1 MRGATASENK
11 VKSRNE
17 TLNVTSILEDPRDE
31 LLYDIQPDGSNVK
44 ATSCPEIEVTLENTV
59 VNALIDKFQ
68 VLLSTTIKNK
78 KINLIFII
86 VPKLVKPCILGYD
99 THKTLSM
106 LIDTRNEEILFTINE
121 HYAQISYKKAETQK
135 SSCL

>member
-17 TLNVTSILEDPRDE
+17 TLNVTSILEDPRDA

-59 VNALIDKFQ
+59 VNALIDTG
-68 VLLSTTIKNK
+68 SEIT
-78 KINLIFII
+78 
-86 VPKLVKPCILGYD
+86 CI
-99 THKTLSM
+99 S
-106 LIDTRNEEILFTINE
+106 EEFY
-121 HYAQISYKKAETQK
+121 YANQNDFAT
-135 SSCL
+135 